1 MRSHVAARAVLL
13 PSRVMTDPSKLIR
26 AAATLVSFSI
36 ALSGS
41 RWALAE
47 PGSDA
52 PWAAR
57 RPGARTHDGFYFRVA
72 NGFGGY
78 DERISSD
85 EGDEEINTRNRGVS
99 ALGELALGGTI
110 APGWVLGGGIYTCDV
125 LATTVRNDGAVVPA
139 ELDPGLRN
147 VSLIGPFIDVYLDPQ
162 RGLHLQGTIGLATLT
177 PRVFGHAATERSEY
191 LALGAGLMF
200 GAGYDFWIADEWSL
214 GILAR
219 STIGL
224 VSGEDQQDVSFVHLV
239 VTSPGLLVTL
249 TYH

>member
-1 MRSHVAARAVLL
+1 MPHPYRLMRTAASAAVF
-13 PSRVMTDPSKLIR
+13 LIVL
-26 AAATLVSFSI
+26 A
-36 ALSGS
+36 GS
-41 RWALAE
+41 RCVLAE
-47 PGSDA
+47 PEPIA

-57 RPGARTHDGFYFRVA
+57 PAGARTHDGFYFRVA

-78 DERISSD
+78 DERISSG
-85 EGDEEINTRNRGVS
+85 EGEAEINARNRGIG

-110 APGWVLGGGIYTCDV
+110 APGWVLGGGIYSCDL
-125 LATTVRNDGAVVPA
+125 LATTLRNDGAAVPE

-147 VSLIGPFIDVYLDPQ
+147 VSLIGPFVDVYLDPR
-162 RGLHLQGTIGLATLT
+162 RGLHLQGAIGLATLT

-214 GILAR
+214 GVLAR
-219 STIGL
+219 STLAFVG
-224 VSGEDQQDVSFVHLV
+224 GEDELAASFRHLV